1 MAKGFNGGII
11 GTRNLT
17 TGGGIGQG
25 TATGIWSLS
34 EAQIARLA
42 GIWPEEVP
50 SGIFNGVQIF
60 SESST
65 WTVPIGVTSVEY
77 LVVGGGGGGSGYQP
91 AVDWGGG
98 GGAGGYLASPNISV
112 TPTAQYTV
120 VVGAGGAGGVGGTSG
135 SNGSNSGIFNTA
147 TGNTIVSWAIGGGG
161 GFLGAG
167 NRSGGS
173 GGGAGSSPVGG

>member
-120 VVGAGGAGGVGGTSG
+120 VQEQHVKRTLNQINVFTEINIPFIEDNFILWNCGVFVFHLLWNPTTS
-135 SNGSNSGIFNTA
+135 NE
-147 TGNTIVSWAIGGGG
+147 V
-161 GFLGAG
+161 
-167 NRSGGS
+167 
-173 GGGAGSSPVGG
+173 VK